1 MGSKRNAGA
10 LLLCRH
16 HVNWISKHSINTTFM
31 FVLIRIYEES
41 KILEAFSD
49 LPCLTNDSNVGSYSR
64 LKFIILAR

>member
-1 MGSKRNAGA
+1 
-10 LLLCRH
+10 
-16 HVNWISKHSINTTFM
+16 M